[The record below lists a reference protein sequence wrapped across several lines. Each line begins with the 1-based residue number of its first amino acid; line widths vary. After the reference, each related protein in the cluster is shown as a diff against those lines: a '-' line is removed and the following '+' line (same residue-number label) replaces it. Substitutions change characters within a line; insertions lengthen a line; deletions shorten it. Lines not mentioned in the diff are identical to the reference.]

1 MARVRRAGTYS
12 TAFSHCPLWSLEGR
26 PPPPRGSAP
35 PTARPGPARPDTSR
49 DRGRTRRDRSS
60 PDSRDEP
67 PRPTGHRLT
76 LPPTPPDCVAR
87 LPYPPSSRS
96 FRPPHTR
103 NARPRQEG
111 IRWAAAG
118 MGPRGLQLRR
128 GDRDSLRRQPH
139 GTVDRA
145 LSFLHTRCMHART
158 RRKRE
163 STSTT
168 GGRAGNGARMHA
180 RHGRPRRD
188 TATLAA
194 IVVARL
200 PHRMERQPS
209 SIKGTT
215 TLPAYRSMIS
225 AADDPVVVVRACIQR
240 TVCGRRPGRTLRP
253 FEFCDRRRRV
263 DDALRSLSKAF

>member
-1 MARVRRAGTYS
+1 
-12 TAFSHCPLWSLEGR
+12 
-26 PPPPRGSAP
+26 
-35 PTARPGPARPDTSR
+35 
-49 DRGRTRRDRSS
+49 
-60 PDSRDEP
+60 
-67 PRPTGHRLT
+67 
-76 LPPTPPDCVAR
+76 
-87 LPYPPSSRS
+87 
-96 FRPPHTR
+96 
-103 NARPRQEG
+103 
-111 IRWAAAG
+111 
-118 MGPRGLQLRR
+118 
-128 GDRDSLRRQPH
+128 
-139 GTVDRA
+139 
-145 LSFLHTRCMHART
+145 MHART

-263 DDALRSLSKAF
+263 DDALRSLSKAFWDVNVMVGNAVTASCFYRPWRPARHSACGWGADEDAAGDVRRRRGCRLLFGLPWWPCKSPSVSATTTIYIIAIDVVADVCSSAIIRSITLRFLVLLTE

>member
-1 MARVRRAGTYS
+1 
-12 TAFSHCPLWSLEGR
+12 
-26 PPPPRGSAP
+26 
-35 PTARPGPARPDTSR
+35 
-49 DRGRTRRDRSS
+49 
-60 PDSRDEP
+60 
-67 PRPTGHRLT
+67 
-76 LPPTPPDCVAR
+76 
-87 LPYPPSSRS
+87 
-96 FRPPHTR
+96 
-103 NARPRQEG
+103 
-111 IRWAAAG
+111 